1 MRAVALAATLLLG
14 ACATAPVPR
23 LSPSEGLVV
32 KHGVHRL
39 HAGGV
44 VALDYRQYDSRNTRD
59 SGLRADRV
67 VARVDGRHGD
77 AWRWRVGA
85 DLRGTDTRTNL
96 EEAWLAYAP
105 ARAFRVSAGLL
116 QMPMGIDDAVA
127 EEDLAIVGYSS
138 GSYIDFRTDLGV
150 RIDGEVGDGA
160 LYWAATAAFGE
171 GFDLTGGVQDDPRLA
186 LQLVAFP
193 FRALAVA
200 PLAGFYLSGAVA
212 WTDGYRGDLAI
223 LTPLDNRAF
232 LVRDLDADR
241 SRTFHL
247 AIGID
252 AGPVHV
258 SVESVPGETFEQW
271 FGSGSGYFG
280 VDTPT
285 GPQDFDQVG
294 TWELTARWTITGE
307 PYDSRPFGAREH
319 RGRAGAFPARPVFG
333 GDPDTRGIGAIEAVF
348 RYANADIDRGFFEAG
363 FTDETLSSQEFRTI
377 TGAVNWHLT
386 RGARVT
392 AQIVRTIADGA
403 PAAFGSGG
411 RDTSFVL
418 RAQVDF

>member
-1 MRAVALAATLLLG
+1 MRAVAFAATLVLG
-14 ACATAPVPR
+14 ACATAPETHV
-23 LSPSEGLVV
+23 SATEGLTVE
-32 KHGVHRL
+32 HGVHRL

-44 VALDYRQYDSRNTRD
+44 FALDYRHYDSRNARD
-59 SGLRADRV
+59 SGFRADRAV
-67 VARVDGRHGD
+67 VRVDGRHGD

-96 EEAWLAYAP
+96 EEAWLSFAP
-105 ARAFRVSAGLL
+105 ARAFRISAGLL
-116 QMPMGIDDAVA
+116 QMPLGVDDAPA
-127 EEDLAIVGYSS
+127 EEDLAIIGYSS
-138 GSYIDFRTDLGV
+138 GSYIDFRTDLGI
-150 RIDGEVGDGA
+150 RIDGEVADGA
-160 LYWAATAAFGE
+160 LYWAGTAAFGE
-171 GFDLTGGVQDDPRLA
+171 GFDLTGRVQDDPRLS

-193 FRALAVA
+193 FRPLGVD

-223 LTPLDNRAF
+223 LTPLDNTAF
-232 LVRDLDADR
+232 FVGDLDAAR
-241 SRTFHL
+241 ARTFHL

-280 VDTPT
+280 VPTPT
-285 GPQDFDQVG
+285 GDQDFDQVG

-307 PYDSRPFGAREH
+307 PYDSRPFAVRER
-319 RGRAGAFPARPVFG
+319 RGRAGPFPARPVFG
-333 GDPDTRGIGAIEAVF
+333 GEPDARGIGAIEAVF

-363 FTDETLSSQEFRTI
+363 FTNEMLSSQEFRTI

-386 RGARVT
+386 RGARVS
-392 AQIVRTIADGA
+392 AQVVRTIADGA
-403 PAAFGSGG
+403 PAAFGGGG

-418 RAQVDF
+418 RAQLDF